1 MKFNV
6 GDQHCEIPSGTNLSA
21 FGSVV
26 VWCERF
32 RSAFGVAPLVV
43 PV

>member
-1 MKFNV
+1 MKVNV
-6 GDQHCEIPSGTNLSA
+6 GDQNYEIPVGTNLSA
-21 FGSVV
+21 VGSVV
-26 VWCERF
+26 VWRERF